1 MMNIKGIA
9 ILQGRVLPILLAIF
23 LFACSGKEKP
33 ILEKEAREFAKQL
46 QQSIEKKDGQF
57 MDDAV
62 DRDEIISRAGLKS
75 NSGAR
80 EFGAGIRKAAN
91 MGSKIVEALSKEG
104 SYEMVK
110 IYEKDSKQHM
120 IFRLYSDGSINYH
133 DMELKR
139 KKGDIKIADIFVYTS
154 GENLSVTIKGIYDQ
168 FAGIIDKSNKTDSWI
183 SSLPDIR
190 KKINAGEYQEAYDIY
205 MNIPEEGRK
214 AKAFRI
220 VKVEICSGLDDE
232 KHQQAIDELLAAFP
246 DEANMQLILMDAYF
260 MRKEY
265 DKVMGA
271 INAVDKMINKD
282 PFLDYYR
289 YLCYNV
295 MENPV
300 KAKEHL
306 LLVTANYPAFA
317 DAQLE
322 LAATYLEENNPDSAK
337 MVIKNFRQRKSFPQ
351 SRMDDLLN
359 AYPDFSM
366 E

>member
-1 MMNIKGIA
+1 M
-9 ILQGRVLPILLAIF
+9 ILNSSARHYGRILPFLFGFF
-23 LFACSGKEKP
+23 LFACGGKEKP
-33 ILEKEAREFAKQL
+33 ILEKEAREFAKKL
-46 QQSIEKKDGQF
+46 EQSIEKKDGQF
-57 MDDAV
+57 MDDVV
-62 DRDEIISRAGLKS
+62 DRDEIIKRAGLKS
-75 NSGAR
+75 SSSAR
-80 EFGAGIRKAAN
+80 EFGAGIRSAAN
-91 MGSKIVEALSKEG
+91 MGTKIVDALRKEG
-104 SYEMVK
+104 SYELVK
-110 IYEKDSKQHM
+110 IYEKDGKQHM

-139 KKGDIKIADIFVYTS
+139 KKGEINIADIFVYTS
-154 GENLSVTIKGIYDQ
+154 GENLSATIKGIYEQ
-168 FAGIIDKSNKTDSWI
+168 FEGIIDKTSTTEGWV

-190 KKINAGEYQEAYDIY
+190 KKLNAGEYQEAYDLF
-205 MNIPEEGRK
+205 MKIPEEGRK

-220 VKVEICSGLDDE
+220 VKVEICTGLDDE

-246 DEANMQLILMDAYF
+246 NEANMQLILIDAYF

-265 DKVMGA
+265 DKVLGA

-306 LLVTANYPAFA
+306 LLVTTNYPAFA

-322 LAATYLEENNPDSAK
+322 LAATYLEENNTDSAR
-337 MVIKNFRQRKSFPQ
+337 MVVKSYRQRKSFPQ
-351 SRMDDLLN
+351 TRMDELLN
-359 AYPDFSM
+359 AYPDFTT

>member
-1 MMNIKGIA
+1 MYKKTTA
-9 ILQGRVLPILLAIF
+9 ILSLRILPF
-23 LFACSGKEKP
+23 LFAFFLIACGGKEKP
-33 ILEKEAREFAKQL
+33 ILEKEAREFAKKL
-46 QQSIEKKDGQF
+46 EQSIEKKDGQF

-62 DRDEIISRAGLKS
+62 DRDEIIKRAGLKS
-75 NSGAR
+75 SSSAR

-91 MGSKIVEALSKEG
+91 MGTKIVEALKEEG
-104 SYEMVK
+104 SYELVK
-110 IYEKDSKQHM
+110 VYEKESKQHM

-154 GENLSVTIKGIYDQ
+154 GENLSTTIKGIYDQ
-168 FAGIIDKSNKTDSWI
+168 FEGIIDKSNKTDAWI

-190 KKINAGEYQEAYDIY
+190 KKINAGEYQKAYDLF
-205 MNIPEEGRK
+205 MKIPEEGRK
-214 AKAFRI
+214 SKAFRI
-220 VKVEICSGLDDE
+220 VKVEICTGLDDE

-246 DEANMQLILMDAYF
+246 NEANMQLILMDAFF

-322 LAATYLEENNPDSAK
+322 LAATYLEENNSDSARI
-337 MVIKNFRQRKSFPQ
+337 VVKNFRQRKSFPQ
-351 SRMDDLLN
+351 TRMDELLD
-359 AYPDFSM
+359 AYPDFTM

>member
-1 MMNIKGIA
+1 MNIKSTA
-9 ILQGRVLPILLAIF
+9 ALYKRMLPF
-23 LFACSGKEKP
+23 LFAFFLIACGGKEKP
-33 ILEKEAREFAKQL
+33 ILEKEAREFAKKL
-46 QQSIEKKDGQF
+46 EQSIEKKDGQF

-62 DRDEIISRAGLKS
+62 DRDEIIKRAGLKS
-75 NSGAR
+75 SSSAR

-91 MGSKIVEALSKEG
+91 MGTKIVEALKEEG
-104 SYEMVK
+104 SYELVK
-110 IYEKDSKQHM
+110 VYEKESKQHM

-154 GENLSVTIKGIYDQ
+154 GENLSTTIKGIYDQ
-168 FAGIIDKSNKTDSWI
+168 FEGIIDKSNKTDAWI

-190 KKINAGEYQEAYDIY
+190 KKINAGEYQEAYDLF
-205 MNIPEEGRK
+205 MKIPEEGRK
-214 AKAFRI
+214 SKAFRI
-220 VKVEICSGLDDE
+220 VKVEICTGLDDE

-246 DEANMQLILMDAYF
+246 NEANMQLILMDAFF

-289 YLCYNV
+289 YLCFNV

-322 LAATYLEENNPDSAK
+322 LAATYLEENNSDSARI
-337 MVIKNFRQRKSFPQ
+337 VVKNFRQRKSFPQ
-351 SRMDDLLN
+351 TRMDELLD
-359 AYPDFSM
+359 AYPDFTM